1 MNLSNQGNHKGE
13 NKMLKVVRNSPEVK
27 DVNGFSTNEMGWVV
41 VTENKTR
48 VSSNIHYS
56 FKGACREIR
65 RLEKNHY
72 AQKETRLQEML
83 SYIDL
88 DEMLDTLNKKCG
100 NGQPLTLQE
109 KQAIRFMVEELS
121 KAVR

>member
-1 MNLSNQGNHKGE
+1 MNFMNGA
-13 NKMLKVVRNSPEVK
+13 KMLKVVQNSPEIK
-27 DVNGFSTNEMGWVV
+27 DGNGFSTNEIGWVV

-56 FKGACREIR
+56 FEGACREIR
-65 RLEKNHY
+65 GLEKNHY
-72 AQKETRLQEML
+72 AQKETRLQEIL
-83 SYIDL
+83 SFIDL
-88 DEMLDTLNKKCG
+88 DEMLDTLNEKCYNG
-100 NGQPLTLQE
+100 NPLTLRE